1 MPYITV
7 DVDIDISTVLE
18 TLSDDE
24 WIDILRGADDVYLA
38 KAGLQRIPDPQIDSL
53 TEHLA
58 LVRGTHGAKFWAS
71 APSATTDPS
80 VVLGP
85 MIKGEK

>member
-58 LVRGTHGAKFWAS
+58 LVRGRTWTSS
-71 APSATTDPS
+71 ALRATTDPS

-85 MIKGEK
+85 MVKGEK